1 MKRGMLLSLLLLLV
15 LALPSLVIAQT
26 ESAPDTQFGSQRLLS
41 TLRFGEAL
49 PASSVPPADALP
61 AQEQPHKVP
70 PGMLEGVYVGYNIS
84 AGRAGLR
91 RLHFNSDGWV
101 VKDVPEE
108 GMIGFDFTAYRKAR
122 STNRSWVGRY
132 RVDGDKINIVWQDYT
147 DDREQLTLEQD
158 SAKPGIDTYV
168 PMCLCTGKK
177 FSGKYNYG
185 LKGAGQYLQFSADGT
200 FVDHKVLDQ
209 MLAPSTF
216 YDHPRIRHGTYS
228 IRSQTIIFKFG
239 DGQRGT
245 RTFIAPKAQAKGP
258 RFDFIGLGWQTLY
271 EEHHRDEP

>member
-1 MKRGMLLSLLLLLV
+1 MNGIGMLLSPLLSLMV
-15 LALPSLVIAQT
+15 SLAPVATNADLNVFKS
-26 ESAPDTQFGSQRLLS
+26 FLS
-41 TLRFGEAL
+41 TLRFGDAL
-49 PASSVPPADALP
+49 AGSRVPPADALS

>member
-15 LALPSLVIAQT
+15 FALTSLVIAQADA
-26 ESAPDTQFGSQRLLS
+26 APDTQFASQSFLS
-41 TLRFGEAL
+41 IVRFGDGL
-49 PASSVPPADALP
+49 PDSRVQQADAAP
-61 AQEQPHKVP
+61 QVEKPHKVP
-70 PGMLEGVYVGYNIS
+70 QGMLEGVYVGYHIS

-91 RLHFNSDGWV
+91 RLHFNPDGWV

-122 STNRSWVGRY
+122 NTNRSWVGRY

-147 DDREQLTLEQD
+147 DDRELLTLKED

-209 MLAPSTF
+209 MLVPNSF

-245 RTFIAPKAQAKGP
+245 RTFIAPKAQAKGS

-271 EEHHRDEP
+271 EEHHVDEP